1 MRAASALLYQKT
13 DVNTLL
19 SQITMSI
26 ETKIEL
32 PTYCTYICLMCALT
46 ERYVI
51 VALAKVRYLLR
62 VPKAAISTSALK
74 FVLLLLDTVIG

>member
-1 MRAASALLYQKT
+1 
-13 DVNTLL
+13 
-19 SQITMSI
+19 MSI

-62 VPKAAISTSALK
+62 VPKAAISTISIKIRFIIISYRYWMKDLRG
-74 FVLLLLDTVIG
+74 LLHT